1 AISRRTCGSD
11 GSGPHDARGGETDAP
26 QERRQDAREAV
37 PDVPDPARARSA
49 PHRSWLVRA
58 PLIYHLSRTFDLVFN
73 IRQASVNEE
82 IGIIAI
88 ELDGG
93 EDAIEQG
100 IAWLRERGV
109 TVEPIE
115 KNVIER
121 CSATSRS
128 SAGAARSCCPMWA
141 AAGSSACSRRASASP
156 ATGR

>member
-1 AISRRTCGSD
+1 MGAGVM
-11 GSGPHDARGGETDAP
+11 AR
-26 QERRQDAREAV
+26 
-37 PDVPDPARARSA
+37 PARRKRGTQTRAKLYLTYPSR
-49 PHRSWLVRA
+49 LVRE

-88 ELDGG
+88 ELDGT

-115 KNVIER
+115 KNVIE
-121 CSATSRS
+121 
-128 SAGAARSCCPMWA
+128 
-141 AAGSSACSRRASASP
+141 
-156 ATGR
+156 

>member
-1 AISRRTCGSD
+1 VS
-11 GSGPHDARGGETDAP
+11 
-26 QERRQDAREAV
+26 
-37 PDVPDPARARSA
+37 RSA
-49 PHRSWLVRA
+49 PRPGRRTGGAKTRVKLYLTYPSRLVRE

-88 ELDGG
+88 ELDGT

-115 KNVIER
+115 KNVIE
-121 CSATSRS
+121 
-128 SAGAARSCCPMWA
+128 
-141 AAGSSACSRRASASP
+141 
-156 ATGR
+156 